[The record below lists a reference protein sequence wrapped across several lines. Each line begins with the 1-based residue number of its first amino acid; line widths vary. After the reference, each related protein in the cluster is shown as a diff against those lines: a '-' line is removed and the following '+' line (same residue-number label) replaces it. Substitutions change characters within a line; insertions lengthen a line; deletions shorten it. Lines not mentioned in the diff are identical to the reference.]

1 MQLPCLT
8 SILTTAAVCLAAAG
22 CAGVGPDEDAHAG
35 HIKDMVM
42 KRYDGFAETGGGC
55 SNK

>member
-1 MQLPCLT
+1 MKLPNLT
-8 SILTTAAVCLAAAG
+8 SVLATAAVCLAAAG
-22 CAGVGPDEDAHAG
+22 CAGVGPDEDARAG

-42 KRYDGFAETGGGC
+42 KRYDGFAETSGEC